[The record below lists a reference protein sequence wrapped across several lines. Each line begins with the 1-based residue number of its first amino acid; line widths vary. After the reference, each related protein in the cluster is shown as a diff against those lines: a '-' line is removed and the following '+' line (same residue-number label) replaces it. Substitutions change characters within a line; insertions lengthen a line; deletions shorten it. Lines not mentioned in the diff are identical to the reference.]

1 MRCGRVLRGWD
12 THGRSGHA
20 ASAWTVAT
28 GLLVLAGWTLDV
40 PTLTRVLPGLPAMAP
55 LAAAAFILAGI
66 GLWLL
71 GPAEAAP
78 LRRRTGRV
86 LALAV
91 AVLGSLA
98 EWVIGC
104 DFGIDRMLF
113 RGVLE
118 QQLANGVARPG
129 RPPPHTAA
137 AFTAAGLA
145 LALLDADRR
154 PGQCTHVVAW
164 LATFPAV
171 LSTALALTALLG
183 YVYGVAYLRGVST
196 STGMAVHTAMGVLTL
211 NAGIL
216 VARPDRPVVR
226 AFLARGPGGFL
237 ARRLAPT
244 LLLLP
249 FAIGLLGLA
258 GAQADSD
265 DPALGITVTTAGT
278 ILVLVVVVAPHR
290 ARGRRR
296 GRGATAVVR
305 RTARAAGLRCDAAP
319 LDARRRRGRGPG
331 HPGRGSEPGVVRHDR
346 ADARAAARP
355 YHVAAYMDRL
365 PALQERLPASD
376 IESDLCRA
384 DGTRFTV
391 LASAAPV
398 GNPTGAPRVYVTTLK
413 DITRPQAGRAGPR
426 RARGATRTRQP
437 GARRGRPV
445 QGRPHGHADPR
456 DQPAADRHLAASG
469 RRATTPEVAATS
481 ASSARP
487 RTGSRSSSPIC
498 C

>member
-1 MRCGRVLRGWD
+1 VV
-12 THGRSGHA
+12 TA

-40 PTLTRVLPGLPAMAP
+40 PTLTRVLPGLPAMVP

-78 LRRRTGRV
+78 LCRRTGRV

-91 AVLGSLA
+91 AVLGLLVLG

-104 DFGIDRMLF
+104 DFGVDRMLF

-118 QQLANGVARPG
+118 QQLANGVGRPG

-154 PGQCTHVVAW
+154 PGQRTHVVAW
-164 LATFPAV
+164 RATFPAV

-196 STGMAVHTAMGVLTL
+196 STGMAVHTAMGVLAL

-226 AFLARGPGGFL
+226 AFLARGPGGLL

-278 ILVLVVVVAPHR
+278 ILVLVVVVARTVHAVDAADAAQQRLFAELREQRDFVATLLHSMHDGVVVVDRDTRVVEVNPAWCAMTGLTREQLLGLTMSPHTWTGCRRSKSASPPRTSKVTCAAPTAPGSPCSLPPPRSAIPPVHR
-290 ARGRRR
+290 ARTSRR
-296 GRGATAVVR
+296 
-305 RTARAAGLRCDAAP
+305 
-319 LDARRRRGRGPG
+319 
-331 HPGRGSEPGVVRHDR
+331 
-346 ADARAAARP
+346 
-355 YHVAAYMDRL
+355 
-365 PALQERLPASD
+365 
-376 IESDLCRA
+376 
-384 DGTRFTV
+384 
-391 LASAAPV
+391 
-398 GNPTGAPRVYVTTLK
+398 
-413 DITRPQAGRAGPR
+413 
-426 RARGATRTRQP
+426 
-437 GARRGRPV
+437 
-445 QGRPHGHADPR
+445 
-456 DQPAADRHLAASG
+456 
-469 RRATTPEVAATS
+469 
-481 ASSARP
+481 
-487 RTGSRSSSPIC
+487 
-498 C
+498 